1 MCLVFLCQNRAVAAE
16 GRRKG
21 DALLRAALIP
31 AELYAACNEAS
42 RTVSSMIRLPRLKR
56 RKRLVVGGR
65 FAGPCGRAA
74 RAGRAAVE
82 GAAVG
87 ARPRFRLGRV
97 CVGRAPEPVRGR
109 SESFGTELQVAA
121 SGGRFGADKEISPS
135 RLPNLSES
143 APCAPPLPP
152 PPQARHARGNG
163 PQRPRRPP
171 ART

>member
-56 RKRLVVGGR
+56 RKRLVFGGR

-74 RAGRAAVE
+74 RAGARLSRARQSGLVPDFALD
-82 GAAVG
+82 ASAWD
-87 ARPRFRLGRV
+87 
-97 CVGRAPEPVRGR
+97 EPRGR
-109 SESFGTELQVAA
+109 SVAA
-121 SGGRFGADKEISPS
+121 PSQSAQRCESLAAGGGFGADKANG
-135 RLPNLSES
+135 NLSEPTPESRRVGPVRS
-143 APCAPPLPP
+143 AASPYAAGAP
-152 PPQARHARGNG
+152 HTG
-163 PQRPRRPP
+163 
-171 ART
+171 